1 MIYLKTAEEIEL
13 MRGACD
19 LVSRT
24 LGEMARW
31 VAPGVTTLKLD
42 TIAREFILDNG
53 VNPPAWVIRVFPER
67 CVSR

>member
-1 MIYLKTAEEIEL
+1 ML
-13 MRGACD
+13 CD

-24 LGEMARW
+24 LGEMALGRSR
-31 VAPGVTTLKLD
+31 VTTLKLD

-53 VNPPAWVIRVFPER
+53 VNPPARVIRVFPER

>member
-31 VAPGVTTLKLD
+31 VAPGVT
-42 TIAREFILDNG
+42 G